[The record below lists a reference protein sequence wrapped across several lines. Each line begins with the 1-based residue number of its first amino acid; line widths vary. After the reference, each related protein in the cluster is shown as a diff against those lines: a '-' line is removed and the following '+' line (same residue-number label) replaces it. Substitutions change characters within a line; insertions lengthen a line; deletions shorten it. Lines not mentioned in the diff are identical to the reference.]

1 MTATPALWAASTLQ
15 CGCGWVSGTP
25 GASTK
30 AAMLDQSELRK
41 SATGMPAAFAFANPR
56 SSSSKAMT
64 EAPPEISAW
73 ALASPEPPRPNTATV
88 RPANVVTG
96 ITTKQ
101 SRRTGETSKSSQLQG
116 RQADEREHDR
126 DDPETDDDLR
136 LGPTQLLE
144 MMVDGRHLEN
154 AFAGELE
161 RNHLHDHRNRLEHEQ
176 PADNREHD
184 LVLGRHRNRADHA
197 AERERAGVAHENRR
211 WRRVEPQKTQSGPEH
226 RPAQHRKFAGA
237 GDIVNLQ
244 IIGEYRVAGEVC
256 DHAEARGRD
265 HHRHDGKPV
274 EAVGQIY
281 RVAGADDN
289 ERREQ
294 DEEPAEINYQ
304 LLEERKHQRRRK
316 RQVTELDQ
324 HDAGCAGDQRLDRQ
338 ARAAGEAAMGLLFD
352 FQIIVVEADETEP
365 DRDPK
370 HHPDVGVGRV
380 GPQQRRHQHA

>member
-30 AAMLDQSELRK
+30 AAMLDQSALRK
-41 SATGMPAAFAFANPR
+41 SSTGMPAAFAFANPR

-88 RPANVVTG
+88 RPANVVTA
-96 ITTKQ
+96 ITTEQ
-101 SRRTGETSKSSQLQG
+101 SRRTGETPVSSQLQG
-116 RQADEREHDR
+116 RQADERKHDR
-126 DDPETDDDLR
+126 DDPETDDNLR

-154 AFAGELE
+154 AFAGEFE
-161 RNHLHDHRNRLEHEQ
+161 RHHLHDHRNRFEHEQ
-176 PADNREHD
+176 PPDNGEHD
-184 LVLGRHRNRADHA
+184 LVLGRDRNGTDQA

-211 WRRVEPQKTQSGPEH
+211 RRRVEPQKTQPGAQY
-226 RPAQHRKFAGA
+226 RPAQNSKFAGA

-244 IIGEYRVAGEVC
+244 IIGEYRIAGQVG
-256 DHAEARGRD
+256 DHAEARGCD

-281 RVAGADDN
+281 GVSGADNN

-294 DEEPAEINYQ
+294 DEEPAEIDDQ
-304 LLEERKHQRRRK
+304 LLEKRKHQRRRK
-316 RQVTELDQ
+316 RHVAELDQ
-324 HDAGCAGDQRLDRQ
+324 HDAGCTGDQRLDRQ
-338 ARAAGEAAMGLLFD
+338 ARAAGKAAVGLLFD
-352 FQIIVVEADETEP
+352 LQIIVVEADKAES
-365 DRDPK
+365 DSDPK
-370 HHPDVGVGRV
+370 HHPDVRVGRI
-380 GPQQRRHQHA
+380 GPQQRRH